1 MKNKADNKKRN
12 FLTHSEIESL

>member
-12 FLTHSEIESL
+12 FLTHSEIES